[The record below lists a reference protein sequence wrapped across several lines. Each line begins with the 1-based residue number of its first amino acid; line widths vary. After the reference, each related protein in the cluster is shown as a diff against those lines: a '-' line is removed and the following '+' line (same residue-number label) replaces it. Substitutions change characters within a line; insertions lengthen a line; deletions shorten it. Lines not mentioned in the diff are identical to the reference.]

1 MTEKWKAFLDHKKS
15 FDAFLTDLSEAF
27 DNLPHDIFIATLNAN
42 GFDESSL
49 QIMQIM
55 QNYSATRQQRT
66 TAIGRSCY
74 MEFRKVLF

>member
-1 MTEKWKAFLDHKKS
+1 MTEKWKAFLDQKKS

-49 QIMQIM
+49 
-55 QNYSATRQQRT
+55 
-66 TAIGRSCY
+66 
-74 MEFRKVLF
+74 